1 MMKLLITVLS
11 LYYVCIYA
19 ETKAKQTVVDSNAQ
33 HSFDSSSNHRLS
45 VLLVSVPSTGHLN
58 PVLQLALGE
67 ELVRRGHNVTLCVPN
82 NPDFTGKIKSKV
94 TRIEVNFITTGQSIF
109 KTVQGE
115 NAGKGAISSG
125 ALKFPS
131 VLGNEAETIL
141 NFMDTFIEQNDVDVI
156 IGEEFLTVALVCA
169 SHRYQILTIFMSST
183 LQLLPYMY
191 PSWPWPGMLSGAV
204 FDDLTF
210 LQRLFVLFE
219 RTIAGFLM
227 NYVMVPPQL
236 SKVGKFCHD
245 LTRCYASIAPG
256 TYHSQLI
263 SSAIGLEYPRTI
275 LPLSHYV
282 GPVLTKSPDPLPTD
296 LQAWLSKK
304 HDCSIIYISM
314 GSHMSVSREMGE
326 AIISSISKTSY
337 SVVWALRSSTLFETL
352 GFQLD
357 RNKFFVTSW
366 APQLSVL
373 GHRAI

>member
-1 MMKLLITVLS
+1 M
-11 LYYVCIYA
+11 
-19 ETKAKQTVVDSNAQ
+19 
-33 HSFDSSSNHRLS
+33 
-45 VLLVSVPSTGHLN
+45 
-58 PVLQLALGE
+58 
-67 ELVRRGHNVTLCVPN
+67 
-82 NPDFTGKIKSKV
+82 
-94 TRIEVNFITTGQSIF
+94 IF

-131 VLGNEAETIL
+131 ILGNESETIL

-169 SHRYQILTIFMSST
+169 SHRYQIPTIFMSST
-183 LQLLPYMY
+183 LQLLSYTY
-191 PSWPWPGMLSGAV
+191 PSWPWPEMLSGAV
-204 FDDLTF
+204 SDDLTF
-210 LQRLFVLFE
+210 LQRLFVLLE
-219 RTIAGFLM
+219 RMITTFLM

-236 SKVGKFCHD
+236 SKVGRFCHD
-245 LTRCYASIAPG
+245 LTRRYSSIAPRM
-256 TYHSQLI
+256 YHSQLI

-304 HDCSIIYISM
+304 HDRSVIYISM

-337 SVVWALRSSTLFETL
+337 SAVWALRSSTLFETL
-352 GFQLD
+352 GFLLD
-357 RNKFFVTSW
+357 RNKFLVISW

-373 GHRAI
+373 GHRAIRMAILHGGANGIHEALYNEVPVIVLPQFGDQMFLAGSISHNKFGVHIPSNNLSSTSISDAIKEIDSKDYVENIRLVELSGQQIW